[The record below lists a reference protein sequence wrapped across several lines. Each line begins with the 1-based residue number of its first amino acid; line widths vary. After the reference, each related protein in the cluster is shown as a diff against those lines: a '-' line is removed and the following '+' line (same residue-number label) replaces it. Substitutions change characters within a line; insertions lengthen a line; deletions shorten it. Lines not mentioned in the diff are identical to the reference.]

1 MEYQQFVDNL
11 DAATIKKLT
20 TAVEIGRWDNGDK
33 LSQKQVESAMQAV
46 MLWQAK
52 NQVGDVDEPFKV
64 DNKGEFRVGKGKTL
78 SDTPNEFK
86 QIDDPNLI
94 FKG

>member
-11 DAATIKKLT
+11 DVKTVQKLS
-20 TAVEIGRWDNGDK
+20 TAIETGRWDNGDN
-33 LSQKQVESAMQAV
+33 LTQKQIDSAMQAV
-46 MLWQAK
+46 MLWQAN

-64 DNKGEFRVGKGKTL
+64 DNKGQFKIGKGKIL
-78 SDTPNEFK
+78 SDTPAEFK
-86 QIDDPNLI
+86 QMDDPHLI